1 MATVPEK
8 VPKPNKSVAN
18 SAKISVGKERSTCTS
33 SRSVHRSGLGAWR
46 FSAHRGASSSARN
59 DPSAVPVTDI
69 CTVASSGARIRGAY
83 PQSGGSMAEIRSVR
97 WLRRAQNRVGEQSVN
112 RAAASSRRKSAS
124 VRNQRFPEERV
135 MADPPDGGRR
145 RRGSPPPGC
154 PPGRPAQRHPGSDR

>member
-8 VPKPNKSVAN
+8 VPKPNKNVAS

-59 DPSAVPVTDI
+59 DPSAVPDI

-97 WLRRAQNRVGEQSVN
+97 WLRRAQNKVGEQLVN
-112 RAAASSRRKSAS
+112 RAAASRRRKSAS
-124 VRNQRFPEERV
+124 VRSQRFPEERV

-145 RRGSPPPGC
+145 RRGSPSPGC
-154 PPGRPAQRHPGSDR
+154 PPGRPAPRFLGSSR